1 MELVRA
7 SAVNVQV
14 TNNSCTTSSKIAINL
29 LSNTVVDNL
38 HKTLAYKI
46 MHIVEM
52 YLICTL

>member
-1 MELVRA
+1 MELARA

-46 MHIVEM
+46 MHIVKT